1 MKNEN
6 MGVEDLYLA
15 PEETKESDAVI
26 SSDTSEYKLDAM
38 DPVTDTSD
46 KPQKLKRIEEIPEQR
61 GNNVKVFRMN
71 DGSEQAVFSSSAIHV
86 FDNETHTFEDVENSL
101 TEDDDGR
108 HFTCGKN
115 RFVAKFSSEEDN
127 DDIFSIEQGMHKVTV
142 SARKN
147 KKNKNNGVKPH
158 LHKNLKEGTGATDI
172 LTFADITPDT
182 DYEYSVEGSGVK
194 ENIVVRKPAA
204 TYRYPFT
211 LRCDNVTVQFD
222 ERAKRIAFISNET
235 GDEVFFIPAP
245 FMTDANGITSTAV
258 NFEVKPSDNGT
269 VLLTV
274 TADADWLNSAKRA
287 FPVAIDPQIRL
298 SGSANMST
306 YSWDNGSLFNASLHT
321 IGTVATDTTYAAP
334 CESDCTGSTANSM
347 KTAIAIALNSWKSGT
362 IGCSGDEVW
371 YKFVANSATAHL
383 NGGAGKYTIYTQGA
397 LDTMGYLY
405 DTNGNLIASND
416 DCNGLNF
423 SITATLTYGAT
434 YYLKVKAWSSNTG
447 SYNVI
452 VAASADSIGSCAT
465 CFNASRMYMS
475 FAMPTL
481 PRNPRIKKAELQVFQ
496 HASVSEYGTYPLFGL
511 YQVTDE
517 ICTGACTPIHDVN
530 LIDYARM
537 RMGHCEDGEVISYT
551 FDITTLV
558 DQINKNE
565 SYHPQLVLKLLDE
578 SITSQNNIT
587 LYGSAYGGDYAP
599 KIVITYESSYGVNTS
614 YRAHTHELGRFGQGS
629 VDLQCGNL
637 MFESEDFA
645 WSGNRMPVTIKHF
658 FNSALAGYS
667 YTNNGAIK
675 LTTAGFSAMKLGY
688 GFKLNMMQSMVAAS
702 FTHNG
707 SSYSGYVYIGEN
719 GEETYFKKSDTQVC
733 CDSNSQ
739 CYNLYE
745 DVNGG
750 EMLYDPVRLTL
761 KQGEETYRFD
771 TSGRLI
777 EITDAAGNRMRI
789 TYTSDRITSVT
800 DGAGR
805 EFGFAYN
812 ATGQLTS
819 IVAPDLTAISYTYT
833 NNLLTSISY
842 PDGKKAVITYS
853 ASKPTS
859 VTLLDAAGAQVYK
872 VVYSFNGNRLSCVTE
887 YGSDNSV
894 GAQSTYTY
902 SVASA
907 KTFVTTTEPKD
918 ADEGETENNVI
929 TTTYTFDDDGN
940 IVSEYVYSTD
950 TGKVGGDGK
959 ESGIN
964 PHSGDGGAGIVSNI
978 NNLLTGHNFESLTDW
993 SEMPGNCGDLYIS
1006 NYTYE
1011 PYAKF
1016 GKKVLRM
1023 QSNKADCNDNGV
1035 YQVTNTLSKGRYTF
1049 SAYLRVLSAF
1059 SGTDAGA
1066 FIRVTDT
1073 SGNVLGVSEHL
1084 TKYDSEYTRLIVPF
1098 ELDTAQ
1104 CVQVQIVVNG
1114 KGTIFAD
1121 AAQLENNPYANAY
1134 NMLENGNFE
1143 RGTSGWTCSGGV
1155 YSTTDTCFNMS
1166 QSLYMIGAVLSDRY
1180 AYQTPAVR
1188 TTRSTR
1194 ETFTLSGWAK
1204 GYGLPNHDRVDVTNA
1219 PRFRLRAVIKY
1230 YDTAYREYGTEEFTA
1245 DFSPCTEEWQFASV
1259 QFSKSKYRT
1268 IQYIRVYCD
1277 YGYNSGTV
1285 YFDDIQLVRNNL
1297 ETYLSASDFVVEST
1311 GTSDEGGAEA
1321 ANATP
1326 TFSEAKD
1333 AFGNALTETTFTDG
1347 DFGTIYRAFKFNDD
1361 DPCCP
1366 GDDAGNNLI
1375 EETDARGN
1383 KTTYTVDGDT
1393 SRNEEV
1399 TDRLGNKTTYEYDDS
1414 GRTTKVT
1421 SKKADGTE
1429 LANVSYAYDTFDNMT
1444 LIHRGDGMKYALD
1457 YNAFHNLESIGI
1469 EGKSEKLIQY
1479 TYKSGNGRLKQ
1490 MTYAN
1495 GHTMKAVYNSIGQMV
1510 AEKWFETKA
1519 AAASSTATPIAHYKY
1534 VYDGDG
1540 NIVRSIDISY
1550 KKEYNYEYEEGRI
1563 VRATEADITLS
1574 GEIVTAKD
1582 IVSTVKYK
1590 YDSDGN
1596 VISKLSE
1603 DKNGIITSYSY
1614 EINETE
1620 DEVVRFKV
1628 DSSTVTSHSRTD
1640 KFLRKVFDELETGTT
1655 FVSRQFNYLA
1665 GAVTSQHQTSEKL
1678 KSTAT
1683 TQLVS
1688 QIVFSDERTISYKYD
1703 AEDRII
1709 HIDDSISGVVDYT
1722 YNDLNLLESET
1733 INGETTKF
1741 VYDAYGN
1748 ILEKGVV
1755 DEAGNIA
1762 EATKIT
1768 YVYDNDTWKDLLTS
1782 YNGQSIT
1789 YDAQGN
1795 PTSYLGH
1802 TLTWEKGRQLKRI
1815 DNNVYTYNANGVR
1828 VSKSVN
1834 GVLHSFFLEGTKIVC
1849 EKWNNNVL
1857 IPLYDNE
1864 DIVCGIVYNNVPYYF
1879 HRNLQDDIIAIV
1891 DQAGNTVARYAY
1903 DAWGACISA
1912 SGESEIASINPFRYR
1927 GYYCD
1932 IETGYYYLQTRYYD
1946 PTTGRFLNSD
1956 DIKYLGT
1963 TDCSIGF
1970 NLFSYCDNNPVN
1982 RSDVNGHSWISD
1994 RFNDV
1999 KNAAK
2004 KITKAVSNTAQKVAS
2019 TAKTV
2024 TPSVK
2029 NAVVNTA
2036 KKVATTV
2043 TNATKNLV
2051 TTVSGAAKDAVDW
2064 TKNKINDI
2072 TKGVKKVATKAKE
2085 AVVEAWNWTTKKALP
2100 AVGNF
2105 FSETVWKKG
2114 IVGGV
2119 WETFCKDWVWET
2131 FCKDWVWET
2140 FCKDWVWETFCKK
2153 WVWQTVITGA
2163 FTKRRTIVSI
2173 LNDFK
2178 YFLSPL
2184 SVSIETSNSN
2194 LRHNSQIIVN
2204 KDWFKNTNLRD
2215 KIIWDQGDRGIDD
2228 PKTTGCL
2235 HCGAKLD
2242 LGKNGCGYISIY
2254 NSGILLNKYMDLR
2267 SIIYWMEQNDGLL
2280 LKSAFGTN
2288 PLVMKHFFDIM
2299 GISCDLYTDIT
2310 TFESK
2315 KVSGGIYIICQ
2326 WNDKDNIFDGAHY
2339 YAVECQ
2345 SGTLRS
2351 FNGYHDHSGTNT
2363 FAEQLCWTDRNGKNY
2378 TGGLI
2383 CGMYLH

>member
-6 MGVEDLYLA
+6 MGVEELYLA
-15 PEETKESDAVI
+15 PEETKDSEVI
-26 SSDTSEYKLDAM
+26 ALSDTSADL
-38 DPVTDTSD
+38 PSD
-46 KPQKLKRIEEIPEQR
+46 HKASEKSTELKKIEEIPELR
-61 GNNVKVFRMN
+61 GNNFKVFRIN
-71 DGSEQAVFSSSAIHV
+71 DGTEQAVFSPTAIHV
-86 FDNETHTFEDVENSL
+86 FDDETHTFEDVETTL
-101 TEDDDGR
+101 IEDEDGR

-115 RFVAKFSSEEDN
+115 HFVAKFSREENN

-142 SARKN
+142 CARKN
-147 KKNKNNGVKPH
+147 KKNKNKGVKPY
-158 LHKNLKEGTGATDI
+158 LRKNTKEGIHAADLITFTDVEY
-172 LTFADITPDT
+172 DT

-194 ENIVVRKPAA
+194 ENIVVKKP
-204 TYRYPFT
+204 TEIYRYPFV
-211 LRCDNVTVQFD
+211 LRCENVTAQFD
-222 ERAKRIAFISNET
+222 ERAKRIAFVSNET

-258 NFEVKPSDNGT
+258 NFEMKTNESGA

-274 TADADWLNSAKRA
+274 TADADWINAPKRA
-287 FPVAIDPQIRL
+287 FPVAIDPQIKL

-321 IGTVATDTTYAAP
+321 IGTVANSATYAASP
-334 CESDCTGSTANSM
+334 ACDTDCNTNTSNSM
-347 KTAIAIALNSWKSGT
+347 RTAISIALNSWKNGT

-371 YKFVANSATAHL
+371 YKFVANSATAHSG
-383 NGGAGKYTIYTQGA
+383 GGAGQYTIYTQGS

-405 DTNGNLIASND
+405 DSNGNLVASND

-423 SITATLTYGAT
+423 SITATLNYGAT

-447 SYNVI
+447 SYSVI
-452 VAASADSIGSCAT
+452 IAPSINNIDPCTT
-465 CFNASRMYMS
+465 CFNATRMYMS

-496 HASVSEYGTYPLFGL
+496 SSSVSEYGTYPLFGL
-511 YQVTDE
+511 YQVNDE
-517 ICTGACTPIHDVN
+517 ICTGACTPIDDSN

-551 FDITTLV
+551 FDITTLI
-558 DQINKNE
+558 DKINKNE
-565 SYHPQLVLKLLDE
+565 SYYPQLVLKLLDE

-587 LYGSAYGGDYAP
+587 IYGSSYGGDYAP
-599 KIVITYESSYGVNTS
+599 KLVITYESSYGVNTS
-614 YRAHTHELGRFGQGS
+614 YRTHTHELGRFGQGS

-645 WSGNRMPVTIKHF
+645 WSGNRMPVTIKHL
-658 FNSALAGYS
+658 FNSALAGYT
-667 YTNNGAIK
+667 YTNNSAIK
-675 LTTAGFSAMKLGY
+675 LATAVFSAMKLGY
-688 GFKLNMMQSMVAAS
+688 GFKLNLMQSIVAS
-702 FTHNG
+702 TFVHEGT
-707 SSYSGYVYIGEN
+707 SYSGYVYVGEN
-719 GEETYFKKSDTQVC
+719 GEETFFKKSDTQVC
-733 CDSNSQ
+733 CDSNSH
-739 CYNLYE
+739 CYNLFE

-750 EMLYDPVRLTL
+750 DMLYDPEKRTL
-761 KQGEETYRFD
+761 KQGEDTYQFD
-771 TSGRLI
+771 ALGRLI
-777 EITDAAGNRMRI
+777 KISDATEKNHIVI
-789 TYTSDRITSVT
+789 TYTSNRITSVT

-805 EFGFAYN
+805 EFGFTYN
-812 ATGQLTS
+812 TSGQLLS
-819 IVAPDLTAISYTYT
+819 IVAPDLTAINYTYT
-833 NNLLTSISY
+833 GYLLTGISY
-842 PDGKKAVITYS
+842 PDGKKAVIAYS
-853 ASKPTS
+853 SNKPTS
-859 VTLLDAAGAQVYK
+859 VTLQDANGAQVYK
-872 VVYSFNGNRLSCVTE
+872 VAYSFSSNRLASVTE
-887 YGSDNSV
+887 YGSDNSI
-894 GAQSTYTY
+894 GAKSTYSY

-907 KTFVTTTEPKD
+907 RTLVTTTEQKD
-918 ADEGETENNVI
+918 TDEGETANNVI

-950 TGKVGGDGK
+950 TGKVGGDGE

-978 NNLLTGHNFESLTDW
+978 NNLLTGHNFESLTAW
-993 SEMPGNCGDLYIS
+993 SEMPANCGDLRIT

-1016 GKKVLRM
+1016 GKTVLRM
-1023 QSNKADCNDNGV
+1023 QSYNADCTDNGV
-1035 YQVTNTLSKGRYTF
+1035 YQVTNSLPKGQYTF

-1084 TKYDSEYTRLIVPF
+1084 VKTDSEYTRLIVPF
-1098 ELDTAQ
+1098 ELATAQ
-1104 CVQVQIVVNG
+1104 SVQVQILVNG
-1114 KGTIFAD
+1114 KGTVYAD

-1155 YSTTDTCFNMS
+1155 YSTTGTRFNMS
-1166 QSLYMIGAVLSDRY
+1166 KSLYMNGSVSSDRY

-1219 PRFRLRAVIKY
+1219 PQFRLRAVIKY
-1230 YDTAYREYGTEEFTA
+1230 YDTTYKEYGIEEFTA
-1245 DFSPCTEEWQFASV
+1245 DFSPATEEWQFASV

-1268 IQYIRVYCD
+1268 IQHIRVYCD

-1285 YFDDIQLVRNNL
+1285 YFDDVQLVRNSL

-1311 GTSDEGGAEA
+1311 GTSDDAATEA
-1321 ANATP
+1321 TDTTP
-1326 TFSEAKD
+1326 TFNEAKD
-1333 AFGNALTETTFTDG
+1333 KFGNALTETTFTDG
-1347 DFGTIYRAFKFNDD
+1347 DFGTIYRSFAFTSDCN
-1361 DPCCP
+1361 CAEN
-1366 GDDAGNNLI
+1366 AGNDLI
-1375 EETDARGN
+1375 SETDARGN
-1383 KTTYTVDGDT
+1383 KTYYTVDEDT
-1393 SRNEEV
+1393 SKNEEV
-1399 TDRLGNKTTYEYDDS
+1399 TDRLGNKTGYEYDNS

-1421 SKKADGTE
+1421 SKDADGTE
-1429 LANVSYAYDTFDNMT
+1429 LAHVSYAYDTFDNMT
-1444 LIHRGDGMKYALD
+1444 EIVRGDGMKYALA
-1457 YNAFHNLESIGI
+1457 YNEFHNLESIGI
-1469 EGKSEKLIQY
+1469 ENKTDKLIRY
-1479 TYKSGNGRLKQ
+1479 TYKNGNGRLKEIK
-1490 MTYAN
+1490 YAN
-1495 GHTMKAVYNSIGQMV
+1495 GDAMKATYNSIGQMV
-1510 AEKWFETKA
+1510 AETWFDGNGVE
-1519 AAASSTATPIAHYKY
+1519 IARYKY
-1534 VYDGDG
+1534 VYDGNG
-1540 NIVRSIDISY
+1540 NIVRSIDITA

-1563 VRATEADITLS
+1563 IRATEADIELN
-1574 GEIVTAKD
+1574 GEIVTSKV
-1582 IVSTVKYK
+1582 IVSTIKYK
-1590 YDSDGN
+1590 YDADGN
-1596 VISKLSE
+1596 LISKNSEDENGVIS
-1603 DKNGIITSYSY
+1603 SYSY

-1620 DEVVRFKV
+1620 DEVVRFKIG
-1628 DSSTVTSHSRTD
+1628 SSTVTSHSKTD

-1665 GAVTSQHQTSEKL
+1665 GSVTSQHQTSDKL

-1709 HIDDSISGVVDYT
+1709 HIDDSIFGVVDYT
-1722 YNDLNLLESET
+1722 YNALNLLESET
-1733 INGETTKF
+1733 INGVTTKF
-1741 VYDAYGN
+1741 IYDAYGN

-1755 DEAGNIA
+1755 DESGEIV
-1762 EATKIT
+1762 EATKSSYT
-1768 YVYDNDTWKDLLTS
+1768 YGNDTWKDLLTS
-1782 YNGQSIT
+1782 YNGQSIE
-1789 YDAQGN
+1789 YDTQGN
-1795 PTSYLGH
+1795 PVKYLGH

-1815 DNNVYTYNANGVR
+1815 DNTVYAYNANGVR
-1828 VSKSVN
+1828 VSKNVN

-1849 EKWNNNVL
+1849 EKWNGNVL

-1864 DIVCGIVYNNVPYYF
+1864 DIVCGIVYNNIPYYF

-1891 DQAGNTVARYAY
+1891 DKAGNTVARYAY

-1912 SGESEIASINPFRYR
+1912 SGESEIASVNPFRYR

-2004 KITKAVSNTAQKVAS
+2004 KIAKAVSNTAQKVAS
-2019 TAKTV
+2019 TAKNV
-2024 TPSVK
+2024 TTTVK

-2036 KKVATTV
+2036 KKAATTV
-2043 TNATKNLV
+2043 TNATKSLV

-2072 TKGVKKVATKAKE
+2072 TKGVKNVATKAKE

-2105 FSETVWKKG
+2105 FSDTVWKKW
-2114 IVGGV
+2114 IIGGV

-2153 WVWQTVITGA
+2153 WVWQTVIQGTWYKINPWLMDMISKNADGHDYLI
-2163 FTKRRTIVSI
+2163 TLVSI
-2173 LNDFK
+2173 KQSNDNLLHNTRELPSKTWYKNKTYIEHQGYYDSYIKDKNAYLAELNRKGITLEDESIFLKCCNNLDLSNVGCGIIAVYNMALLLND
-2178 YFLSPL
+2178 P
-2184 SVSIETSNSN
+2184 
-2194 LRHNSQIIVN
+2194 
-2204 KDWFKNTNLRD
+2204 
-2215 KIIWDQGDRGIDD
+2215 IDIR
-2228 PKTTGCL
+2228 
-2235 HCGAKLD
+2235 
-2242 LGKNGCGYISIY
+2242 N
-2254 NSGILLNKYMDLR
+2254 
-2267 SIIYWMEQNDGLL
+2267 IIYWFEQNNGFVLNGR
-2280 LKSAFGTN
+2280 FGVN
-2288 PLVMKHFFDIM
+2288 PNVIKTFYQSLDIVATP
-2299 GISCDLYTDIT
+2299 LTDISALENSRT
-2310 TFESK
+2310 GSP
-2315 KVSGGIYIICQ
+2315 GYYIICQ
-2326 WNDKDNIFDGAHY
+2326 WNNADLITEGAHF
-2339 YAVECQ
+2339 YAVKDDGVQ
-2345 SGTLRS
+2345 LQAH
-2351 FNGYHDHSGTNT
+2351 NGPINKRDDFSKLLADYS
-2363 FAEQLCWTDRNGKNY
+2363 

-2383 CGMYLH
+2383 YAYKIG